1 MPSEKFYVTQEGYDD
16 LVKELENLVH
26 NVRPQVIVELQE
38 ARAQG
43 DLSEN
48 ADYDAAREHQAQ
60 VEARIREVEAI
71 LKQAEII
78 EESDDESH
86 QKVIHIGS
94 VVTIEDLSDNE
105 IATYTIVGTTE
116 ADPFEGK
123 ISNESPVVQ
132 AILDKKVGDVVT
144 IAKATVPYDVKI
156 IDIR

>member
-86 QKVIHIGS
+86 QKSHPHWFGC
-94 VVTIEDLSDNE
+94 DD
-105 IATYTIVGTTE
+105 
-116 ADPFEGK
+116 
-123 ISNESPVVQ
+123 
-132 AILDKKVGDVVT
+132 
-144 IAKATVPYDVKI
+144 
-156 IDIR
+156 